1 MKDPAGG
8 VCVEEAEAEEE
19 EEGGERKTG
28 VPAAVASAAAVWA
41 EGEPRAAPGPAL
53 PRGRDSGAWP
63 HHLLGSDP
71 SFSSASSRLRPEGD
85 HLVLHFMGSLQ
96 REQCSHQK
104 GQRWPTQ

>member
-53 PRGRDSGAWP
+53 PRGRDSGAWLPPSWRKTTPVLIPALEESHTTCWALILLFLLPP
-63 HHLLGSDP
+63 HVSG
-71 SFSSASSRLRPEGD
+71 
-85 HLVLHFMGSLQ
+85 
-96 REQCSHQK
+96 QK
-104 GQRWPTQ
+104 AII

>member
-53 PRGRDSGAWP
+53 PRGRDSGAWLP
-63 HHLLGSDP
+63 PSWRKTTPVLIPALEESYIQRPLAVSGSPCTRDI
-71 SFSSASSRLRPEGD
+71 ASRNHS
-85 HLVLHFMGSLQ
+85 Q
-96 REQCSHQK
+96 R
-104 GQRWPTQ
+104 